1 MLQKHHQYHLRKRR
15 RTSYDRCRTLSVHGR
30 LSGRR
35 ASDRTGETH
44 QKRNQPEREPQESG
58 RPLAGRNRK
67 NGERR
72 MNYIKDLAQLWGVS
86 LKEEFAVHFPQT
98 KRITKRFYLDETKG
112 LMIHIGGAETKANA
126 RIMEGILLGTL
137 AIKKMRKK

>member
-1 MLQKHHQYHLRKRR
+1 
-15 RTSYDRCRTLSVHGR
+15 
-30 LSGRR
+30 
-35 ASDRTGETH
+35 
-44 QKRNQPEREPQESG
+44 
-58 RPLAGRNRK
+58 
-67 NGERR
+67 

-86 LKEEFAVHFPQT
+86 LKEEFAVHFPKA

-112 LMIHIGGAETKANA
+112 LMIHIGGTDTKANA